1 MGQLWAPS
9 VFFLPVPV
17 RSAAGCVAFTMGREP
32 AYRAPGFLLPSPGAS
47 AAATLSG
54 SNLALSPPQPR
65 REPAAGEARLVQ
77 EVVRLKAQ
85 VEARKACFLEKYKE
99 CRRLHRQIRQLRAAV
114 WVGDSALRGEKRLL
128 PRGREGAGPGSGVPG
143 PSVQTPPFLISAS

>member
-17 RSAAGCVAFTMGREP
+17 RSAAGCVAFTMGRER

-54 SNLALSPPQPR
+54 SNPALSPPQPR

-77 EVVRLKAQ
+77 EVARLKAQ

-114 WVGDSALRGEKRLL
+114 WVGDG
-128 PRGREGAGPGSGVPG
+128 
-143 PSVQTPPFLISAS
+143 